1 MKVIQQPRN
10 ITINFNLFV
19 VIISIIILLYIFLVP
34 PYENPDEHTH
44 IQNTLR
50 TEKLNIKI
58 TGDGNLYYFLNNKI
72 YNFFGN
78 KFNISPIKENPDFD
92 YFSDQYRYDVNQK
105 KYLLSFN
112 EVYFFRLLNFVYLFL
127 FIFIY
132 RIRYIKQKYN
142 KILYLS
148 FVFPGFIYFLSTY
161 NPDVLIVI
169 SSLLFFILFFEKKHL
184 QVIIMLLF
192 MYFFLDRTILLF
204 IASMLS
210 YVVFVRLIELFPK
223 YKNLKFMAYAII
235 IYFIGIN
242 LVDKIIY
249 LNWDYEPIKSI
260 ATLTL
265 SFYGLMGNMSIR
277 SSFIEYIL
285 FYFLLFFLIFNI
297 VFHLKSKNTNKEY
310 LLFLYFIFWIIILKS
325 VPTLDQGRYFYP
337 LMFIVS
343 YLFLK
348 HVKTLRYINAYQYI
362 LLIILIN
369 FHKFVKLLYL
379 SFS

>member
-1 MKVIQQPRN
+1 MKVIQQRRN

-19 VIISIIILLYIFLVP
+19 VIISTTILLYIFLVP
-34 PYENPDEHTH
+34 PYENPDERTH

-50 TEKLNIKI
+50 TDKLNIKI

-78 KFNISPIKENPDFD
+78 EFNISSIKENPDFD

-112 EVYFFRLLNFVYLFL
+112 EVYFFRLLNFIYLFI

-132 RIRYIKQKYN
+132 RISYINQKYN

-184 QVIIMLLF
+184 EVIIMLLF

-210 YVVFVRLIELFPK
+210 YIVFVRLIELFPK
-223 YKNLKFMAYAII
+223 YKNLKFMVYAII

-242 LVDKIIY
+242 LIDKIIY

-260 ATLTL
+260 ATLSL

-297 VFHLKSKNTNKEY
+297 VFNLKSKNTNKEY
-310 LLFLYFIFWIIILKS
+310 LLFLYFIFWLIILKS

-348 HVKTLRYINAYQYI
+348 HVKILRYINAYQYI

>member
-1 MKVIQQPRN
+1 MKVIQQPHN
-10 ITINFNLFV
+10 ITISFNLFV

-34 PYENPDEHTH
+34 PYENPDERTH

-50 TEKLNIKI
+50 TDRLNINI

-78 KFNISPIKENPDFD
+78 KFNISSIKENPDFD

-112 EVYFFRLLNFVYLFL
+112 EIYFFRLLNFIYLFI

-310 LLFLYFIFWIIILKS
+310 LLFLYFIFWLIILKS

-348 HVKTLRYINAYQYI
+348 HVKILRYINAYQYI

>member
-10 ITINFNLFV
+10 ITINFDLFV

-34 PYENPDEHTH
+34 PYENPDERTH

-50 TEKLNIKI
+50 TDKLNIKI

-78 KFNISPIKENPDFD
+78 KFNISSIKENPDFD

-105 KYLLSFN
+105 KYILSFN
-112 EVYFFRLLNFVYLFL
+112 EVYFFRLLNFIYLFI

-132 RIRYIKQKYN
+132 RIRYINQKYN

-210 YVVFVRLIELFPK
+210 YIVFVRLTELFPK
-223 YKNLKFMAYAII
+223 YKNLKFIVYAIT

-277 SSFIEYIL
+277 SSFIEYIF

-297 VFHLKSKNTNKEY
+297 ALNLKRKNTNKEY
-310 LLFLYFIFWIIILKS
+310 LLFLYFIFWLIILKS
-325 VPTLDQGRYFYP
+325 VPTLDQGRYFFP
-337 LMFIVS
+337 LMFVVS

-348 HVKTLRYINAYQYI
+348 HVKILRYINAYQYI
-362 LLIILIN
+362 LLITLIN
-369 FHKFVKLLYL
+369 FHKFVKLIYL